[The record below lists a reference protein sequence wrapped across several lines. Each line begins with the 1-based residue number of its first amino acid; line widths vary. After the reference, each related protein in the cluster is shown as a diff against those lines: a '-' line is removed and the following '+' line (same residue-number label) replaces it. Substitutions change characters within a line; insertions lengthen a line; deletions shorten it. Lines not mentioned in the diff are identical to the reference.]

1 MLKRSCAGAVL
12 LLLSG
17 AILLGSTACNRD
29 TTTIKTAAK
38 SAENASPTALE
49 TENAPSLVPNANPE
63 PPVPKPQPV
72 TTSSLDP
79 YKLALEKADSAG
91 NITISAQSKDD
102 WNLVA
107 SRWQQA
113 IQFLRSIPSGSP
125 YRSLA
130 QSKLTEYQRN
140 LAYAKR
146 QAISASSGEIAS
158 EPTLL
163 PMPPRTYS
171 ASDSKPE
178 AISSDPSPRNQ
189 RVYIARI
196 KRREGGTPV
205 IDVTF
210 NGRRTFEMIVDTG
223 ASGTVITSTMASV
236 LGVSV
241 IGKAKV
247 DTASE
252 KGVEVPLAYINSL
265 AAGGAVVKGVVVAIG
280 NSALDT
286 GLLGHDFFADYD
298 VTIKRNVVE
307 FKPR

>member
-12 LLLSG
+12 PM
-17 AILLGSTACNRD
+17 LLGTTLLGITACNRH
-29 TTTIKTAAK
+29 TTVKTAAQGVEET
-38 SAENASPTALE
+38 SPIASG
-49 TENAPSLVPNANPE
+49 ANLKPD
-63 PPVPKPQPV
+63 VPKPLPA
-72 TTSSLDP
+72 TASSLDP

-91 NITISAQSKDD
+91 NITVSAQSQDD

-113 IQFLRSIPSGSP
+113 IQLMRSIPGTSP

-130 QSKLTEYQRN
+130 KAKLTEYQRN
-140 LAYAKR
+140 LAYAKQ
-146 QAISASSGEIAS
+146 QASRTGSSEIAS
-158 EPTLL
+158 EPTFI
-163 PMPPRTYS
+163 PITPRTEI
-171 ASDSKPE
+171 ASNGRPE
-178 AISSDPSPRNQ
+178 ASISNTTPRNQ

-196 KRREGGTPV
+196 KRRAGGTPV

-210 NGRRTFEMIVDTG
+210 NGRRSFEMIVDTG
-223 ASGTVITSTMASV
+223 ASGTVITSAMAST

-247 DTASE
+247 DTASD
-252 KGVEVPLAYINSL
+252 KGVEVPLAYVNSIGV
-265 AAGGAVVKGVVVAIG
+265 GGAVVKGVVVAIG

-298 VTIKRNVVE
+298 VTIKRDVVE
-307 FKPR
+307 FKQR

>member
-12 LLLSG
+12 LMLSG
-17 AILLGSTACNRD
+17 TILLGSTACSRD
-29 TTTIKTAAK
+29 TTAKTVAR
-38 SAENASPTALE
+38 SAESTLPIIPDGNV
-49 TENAPSLVPNANPE
+49 VP
-63 PPVPKPQPV
+63 VVPQPQPAA
-72 TTSSLDP
+72 SSLDP

-91 NITISAQSKDD
+91 NITVSAQSQDD

-113 IQFLRSIPSGSP
+113 IQFMRSIPRTSP

-130 QSKLTEYQRN
+130 QAKLTEYQRN
-140 LAYAKR
+140 LAYAKQ
-146 QAISASSGEIAS
+146 QANRASTADIAS

-163 PMPPRTYS
+163 PVTPRGYNVP
-171 ASDSKPE
+171 DSKPE
-178 AISSDPSPRNQ
+178 TVISNTALGNR

-196 KRREGGTPV
+196 KRRAGGTPV

-210 NGRRTFEMIVDTG
+210 NGRRSFEMIVDTG
-223 ASGTVITSTMASV
+223 ASGTVITSVMAST

-247 DTASE
+247 DTASD
-252 KGVEVPLAYINSL
+252 KDVEVPLAYVNSI
-265 AAGGAVVKGVVVAIG
+265 AVGGAVVKGVVVAIG
-280 NSALDT
+280 SSALDT

-298 VTIKRNVVE
+298 VTIKRDVVE
-307 FKPR
+307 FKPQ

>member
-17 AILLGSTACNRD
+17 AILLGATACSRNP
-29 TTTIKTAAK
+29 TVKAAVQR
-38 SAENASPTALE
+38 AEEASPLGA
-49 TENAPSLVPNANPE
+49 SVE
-63 PPVPKPQPV
+63 PPAPKPQPV
-72 TTSSLDP
+72 TTHNIDP
-79 YKLALEKADSAG
+79 YKLALEKADSAS
-91 NITISAQSKDD
+91 NITVSAQSQDD

-113 IQFLRSIPSGSP
+113 IQLMRSIPGSSP

-130 QSKLTEYQRN
+130 KARIIEYQRN
-140 LAYAKR
+140 LAYAKQ
-146 QAISASSGEIAS
+146 QASHSSSGEIAS
-158 EPTLL
+158 EPTFV
-163 PMPPRTYS
+163 PITPGTYS
-171 ASDSKPE
+171 ASDGKPE
-178 AISSDPSPRNQ
+178 AVISDASPHNQ

-196 KRREGGTPV
+196 KRRAGGTPV

-210 NGRRTFEMIVDTG
+210 NGRRSFEMIVDTG
-223 ASGTVITSTMASV
+223 ASGTVITNAMAST

-252 KGVEVPLAYINSL
+252 QGVEVPLAYINSI
-265 AAGGAVVKGVVVAIG
+265 AVGGAVVKGVVVAIG
-280 NSALDT
+280 SSALDT

-298 VTIKRNVVE
+298 VTIKRDVVE
-307 FKPR
+307 FKQR

>member
-17 AILLGSTACNRD
+17 AMLLGATACSRNP
-29 TTTIKTAAK
+29 TVKAAVQ
-38 SAENASPTALE
+38 SAEEASPLSA
-49 TENAPSLVPNANPE
+49 SVE
-63 PPVPKPQPV
+63 PPAPKPQPV
-72 TTSSLDP
+72 TTRTVDP
-79 YKLALEKADSAG
+79 YKLALEKADSAS
-91 NITISAQSKDD
+91 NITVSAQSQDD

-113 IQFLRSIPSGSP
+113 IQLMRSIPGTSP

-130 QSKLTEYQRN
+130 KAKLAEYQRN
-140 LAYAKR
+140 LAYAKQ
-146 QAISASSGEIAS
+146 QARRASSGEIAS
-158 EPTLL
+158 EPTFL
-163 PMPPRTYS
+163 PLAPRTYSAPGS

-178 AISSDPSPRNQ
+178 AIVSNTTARNQ

-196 KRREGGTPV
+196 KRRAGGTPV

-210 NGRRTFEMIVDTG
+210 NGRRSFEMIVDTG
-223 ASGTVITSTMASV
+223 ASGTVITSAMAST

-247 DTASE
+247 DTASQQ
-252 KGVEVPLAYINSL
+252 GVEVPLAYVNSI
-265 AAGGAVVKGVVVAIG
+265 AVGGAVVKGVVVAIG

-298 VTIKRNVVE
+298 VTIRRDVVE
-307 FKPR
+307 FKQR